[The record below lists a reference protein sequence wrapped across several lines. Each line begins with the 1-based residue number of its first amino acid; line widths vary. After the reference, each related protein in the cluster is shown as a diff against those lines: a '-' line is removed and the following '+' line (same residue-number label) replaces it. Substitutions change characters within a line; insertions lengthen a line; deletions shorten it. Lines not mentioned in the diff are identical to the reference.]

1 MVRLY
6 DGKLVAKDPS
16 LMTALT
22 KTVLI
27 VDDDP
32 DLANSV
38 KRVLERRGLRTLIAG
53 SVELGLDLLRTEEKI
68 DLVLLDLDLPDVNGL
83 ALLRNMRDQSHDE
96 VPVVIMS
103 GTGTIE
109 DVIEAL
115 RSRASD
121 YLRKPFF
128 PEQLTA
134 AVDRV
139 LDGSLRRLAVSP
151 DVPDID
157 RLLTLGERAQVSS
170 REKDVLGLL
179 LHGRRA
185 PEIAVALGISPH
197 TVRNHL
203 KALYRK
209 LGVHSQ
215 GALAEFL
222 LKRKNELRP
231 VQSN

>member
-1 MVRLY
+1 MN
-6 DGKLVAKDPS
+6 
-16 LMTALT
+16 TAA

-32 DLANSV
+32 DVANSV
-38 KRVLERRGLRTLIAG
+38 RRVLDRRGLRTLLAG
-53 SVELGLDLLRTEEKI
+53 SVPEGLVALQSPEKI
-68 DLVLLDLDLPDVNGL
+68 DLVLLDLDLPGVSGL
-83 ALLRNMRDQSHDE
+83 ALLKALRDQGREDL
-96 VPVVIMS
+96 PVVIMS

-115 RSRASD
+115 RNRAAD

-134 AVDRV
+134 AVDRI
-139 LDGSLRRLAVSP
+139 LDAPAPIPKDDETGGATSSAE
-151 DVPDID
+151 ID
-157 RLLTLGERAQVSS
+157 LLLNTIERQQVSN
-170 REKDVLGLL
+170 REKQVLGLL
-179 LHGRRA
+179 LQGRRA
-185 PEIAVALGISPH
+185 PEMATALQISPH

-203 KALYRK
+203 KALYKK

-222 LKRKNELRP
+222 LERKQARRP
-231 VQSN
+231 QS

>member
-1 MVRLY
+1 MRQ
-6 DGKLVAKDPS
+6 LVAKDLS
-16 LMTALT
+16 LMSALP

-32 DLANSV
+32 DLASSV
-38 KRVLERRGLRTLIAG
+38 KRVLERRGLRTLVAG
-53 SVELGLDLLRTEEKI
+53 SVELGLDMLRTEEKI

-83 ALLRNMRDQSHDE
+83 TLLRNLRDHARDD

-115 RSRASD
+115 RSRAAD

-139 LDGSLRRLAVSP
+139 LDASP
-151 DVPDID
+151 KRAATSAGVPDID
-157 RLLTLGERAQVSS
+157 RLLTIVERGQVSS

-179 LHGRRA
+179 LQGRRA

-222 LKRKNELRP
+222 LKRKDERGP
-231 VQSN
+231 GQSN

>member
-1 MVRLY
+1 
-6 DGKLVAKDPS
+6 
-16 LMTALT
+16 MTT
-22 KTVLI
+22 VSKTVLI

-32 DLANSV
+32 DVANSV
-38 KRVLERRGLRTLIAG
+38 RRVLDRRGLRTLLAG
-53 SVELGLDLLRTEEKI
+53 SVPEGLVALQSPEKI
-68 DLVLLDLDLPDVNGL
+68 DLVLLDLDLPGVSGL
-83 ALLRNMRDQSHDE
+83 ALLKALRDQGRDD

-115 RSRASD
+115 RNRAAD

-134 AVDRV
+134 VVDHILDAPAVAPKSD
-139 LDGSLRRLAVSP
+139 DEGSSASAA
-151 DVPDID
+151 DID
-157 RLLTLGERAQVSS
+157 QLLTTIERQQVSK
-170 REKDVLGLL
+170 REKQVLGLL
-179 LHGRRA
+179 LQGRRA
-185 PEIAVALGISPH
+185 PEMATALQISPH

-203 KALYRK
+203 KAVYKK

-222 LKRKNELRP
+222 LDRKQTRRP
-231 VQSN
+231 QR